1 MSINFYIPDF
11 DKNIIPIRASR
22 RFRAMIPLKGM
33 RPEDKI
39 IGSLDQVKPGDI
51 VVVAKKIKQQ
61 EVLYLKNIE
70 AKVVYDICD
79 SKWHKSWQKPYVI
92 KELND
97 ICAMANLIVTTT
109 PELAKEI
116 KIHTNKNAFI
126 ISDPTERERLEP
138 NFNPSTT
145 INLFYY
151 GSEKNFSTL
160 DLNNIVET
168 IKIFKL
174 NHDILHFK
182 FFLNIMI
189 DRSKKHIDRYYRY
202 IEKEKILK
210 IYEYNFT
217 EQEKL
222 IKMSDIILL
231 PIRSKSFNVKTIY
244 QKSPNRVIDAIQ
256 MGKIVITNSGVA
268 SYEKLKDFVYWMYN
282 ENYGEAIYWLLNNRE
297 QVIKK
302 VTEGQQYI
310 NQHHTPEIIGKRWI
324 EIEKII

>member
-1 MSINFYIPDF
+1 MIKFYIPNSEPLE
-11 DKNIIPIRASR
+11 NIKRASR
-22 RFRAMIPLKGM
+22 RFRAIIPLRGM
-33 RPEDKI
+33 RPDDKI
-39 IGSLDQVKPGDI
+39 IDSLDQVKPGDI

-79 SKWHKSWQKPYVI
+79 SKWHKSWQKPYVVE
-92 KELND
+92 ELND

-109 PELAKEI
+109 PELAKDI

-126 ISDPTERERLEP
+126 IPDPTERDRLEP
-138 NFNPSTT
+138 NFNPSGT

-151 GSEKNFSTL
+151 GSEKNFSAL
-160 DLNNIVET
+160 NLNNVIES
-168 IKIFKL
+168 IKIP
-174 NHDILHFK
+174 

-222 IKMSDIILL
+222 MKMSDIIFL
-231 PIRSKSFNVKTIY
+231 PIRTKNFSVKTIY
-244 QKSPNRVIDAIQ
+244 QKSPNRILDAIQ
-256 MGKIVITNSGVA
+256 MGKIVITNCGVA
-268 SYEKLKDFVYWMYN
+268 SYEKLRDFVYWTYN
-282 ENYGEAIYWLLNNRE
+282 ENYGEAINWLLNNRE

-302 VTEGQQYI
+302 ITYGQNYI
-310 NQHHTPEIIGKRWI
+310 DHYHTPEVIGKKWI
-324 EIEKII
+324 EIERLV

>member
-1 MSINFYIPDF
+1 MIKFYIPNLEPLE
-11 DKNIIPIRASR
+11 NIKRASR
-22 RFRAMIPLKGM
+22 RFRAMIPLRGM
-33 RPEDKI
+33 RPNDKI
-39 IGSLDQVKPGDI
+39 IDSLDQVKPGDI
-51 VVVAKKIKQQ
+51 VVVAKKVKQQ
-61 EVLYLKNIE
+61 EVLYLKNIQ

-79 SKWHKSWQKPYVI
+79 SKWHKPYAVE
-92 KELND
+92 ELND

-138 NFNPSTT
+138 NFNPSDT

-151 GSEKNFSTL
+151 GSEKNFSAI
-160 DLNNIVET
+160 DLNDIIDT
-168 IKIFKL
+168 IKKFK
-174 NHDILHFK
+174 IK
-182 FFLNIMI
+182 FLLNIMI
-189 DRSKKHIDRYYRY
+189 DRSKKHIDRYYKY
-202 IEKEKILK
+202 IEKDKILK

-231 PIRSKSFNVKTIY
+231 PIRSKNFSAKTIY
-244 QKSPNRVIDAIQ
+244 QKSPNRILDAIQ

-268 SYEKLKDFVYWMYN
+268 SYEKLRDFVYWMYN
-282 ENYGEAIYWLLNNRE
+282 ENYGEAINWLLNNRE

-302 VTEGQQYI
+302 ITYGQNYI
-310 NQHHTPEIIGKRWI
+310 DHYHTPEVIGKKWI
-324 EIEKII
+324 EIERLV

>member
-1 MSINFYIPDF
+1 MIKFYIPNSEPLE
-11 DKNIIPIRASR
+11 NIKRASR
-22 RFRAMIPLKGM
+22 RFRAIIPLRGM
-33 RPEDKI
+33 RPDDKI
-39 IGSLDQVKPGDI
+39 IDSLDQVKPGDI

-79 SKWHKSWQKPYVI
+79 SKWHKSWQKPYVVE
-92 KELND
+92 ELND

-109 PELAKEI
+109 PELAKDI

-126 ISDPTERERLEP
+126 IPDPTERDRLEP
-138 NFNPSTT
+138 NFNPSGT

-151 GSEKNFSTL
+151 GSEKNFSAL
-160 DLNNIVET
+160 NLNNIIES
-168 IKIFKL
+168 IKIP
-174 NHDILHFK
+174 

-222 IKMSDIILL
+222 MKMSDIIFL
-231 PIRSKSFNVKTIY
+231 PIRSKNFSVKTIY
-244 QKSPNRVIDAIQ
+244 QKSPNRILDAIQ
-256 MGKIVITNSGVA
+256 MGKIVITNCGVA
-268 SYEKLKDFVYWMYN
+268 SYEKLRDFVYWTYN
-282 ENYGEAIYWLLNNRE
+282 ENYGEAINWLLNNRE

-302 VTEGQQYI
+302 ITYGQNYI
-310 NQHHTPEIIGKRWI
+310 DHYHTPEVIGKKWI
-324 EIEKII
+324 EIERLV

>member
-1 MSINFYIPDF
+1 MIKFYIPNSEPLE
-11 DKNIIPIRASR
+11 NIKRASR
-22 RFRAMIPLKGM
+22 RFRAIIPLRGM
-33 RPEDKI
+33 RPDDKI
-39 IGSLDQVKPGDI
+39 IDSLDQVKPGDI
-51 VVVAKKIKQQ
+51 VVVAKKVKQQ
-61 EVLYLKNIE
+61 EVLYLKNIQ

-79 SKWHKSWQKPYVI
+79 SKWHKSWQKPYVVE
-92 KELND
+92 ELND

-109 PELAKEI
+109 PELAKDI

-126 ISDPTERERLEP
+126 IPDPTERDRLEP
-138 NFNPSTT
+138 NFNPSGT

-160 DLNNIVET
+160 NLNNIIES
-168 IKIFKL
+168 IKIP
-174 NHDILHFK
+174 

-222 IKMSDIILL
+222 MKMSDIIFL
-231 PIRSKSFNVKTIY
+231 PIRSKNFSVKTIY
-244 QKSPNRVIDAIQ
+244 QKSPNRILDAIQ
-256 MGKIVITNSGVA
+256 MGKIVITNCGVA
-268 SYEKLKDFVYWMYN
+268 SYEKLRDFVYWTYN
-282 ENYGEAIYWLLNNRE
+282 ENYGEAINWLLNNRE

-302 VTEGQQYI
+302 ITYGQNYI
-310 NQHHTPEIIGKRWI
+310 DHYHTPEVIGKKWI
-324 EIEKII
+324 EIERLV

>member
-1 MSINFYIPDF
+1 MIKFYIPNLEPLE
-11 DKNIIPIRASR
+11 NIKRASR
-22 RFRAMIPLKGM
+22 RFRAIIPLRGM
-33 RPEDKI
+33 RPNDKI
-39 IGSLDQVKPGDI
+39 IDSLDQVKPGDI
-51 VVVAKKIKQQ
+51 VVVAKKVKQQ
-61 EVLYLKNIE
+61 EVLYLKNIQ

-79 SKWHKSWQKPYVI
+79 SKWHKSWQKPYVVE
-92 KELND
+92 ELND

-109 PELAKEI
+109 PELAKDI

-126 ISDPTERERLEP
+126 IPDPTERDRLEP
-138 NFNPSTT
+138 NFNPSGT

-151 GSEKNFSTL
+151 GSEKNFSAL
-160 DLNNIVET
+160 NLNNIIES
-168 IKIFKL
+168 IKIP
-174 NHDILHFK
+174 

-222 IKMSDIILL
+222 MKMSDIIFL
-231 PIRSKSFNVKTIY
+231 PIRSKNFNVKTIY
-244 QKSPNRVIDAIQ
+244 QKSPNRILDAIQ

-268 SYEKLKDFVYWMYN
+268 SYEKLRDFVYWMYN
-282 ENYGEAIYWLLNNRE
+282 ENYGEAINWLLNNRE

-302 VTEGQQYI
+302 ITYGQNYI
-310 NQHHTPEIIGKRWI
+310 DHYHTPEVIGKKWI
-324 EIEKII
+324 EIERLV

>member
-1 MSINFYIPDF
+1 MIKFYIPNSEPLE
-11 DKNIIPIRASR
+11 NIKRASR

-33 RPEDKI
+33 RPDDKI
-39 IGSLDQVKPGDI
+39 IDSLDQVKPGDI

-126 ISDPTERERLEP
+126 IPDPTERERLEP

-160 DLNNIVET
+160 DLNNIIET

-174 NHDILHFK
+174 NHDILYFK
-182 FFLNIMI
+182 FFLNVMI
-189 DRSKKHIDRYYRY
+189 DRSKKHINRYCKY
-202 IEKEKILK
+202 IEEEKILK
-210 IYEYNFT
+210 IHEYNFT

-231 PIRSKSFNVKTIY
+231 PIRSKNFNTKTIY
-244 QKSPNRVIDAIQ
+244 QKSPNRILDAIQ

-268 SYEKLKDFVYWMYN
+268 SYEKLRDFVYWMYN

-302 VTEGQQYI
+302 ITYGQNYI
-310 NQHHTPEIIGKRWI
+310 DHYHTPEVIGKKWI
-324 EIEKII
+324 EIERLV

>member
-11 DKNIIPIRASR
+11 DKNKIPIRASR
-22 RFRAMIPLKGM
+22 RFRAMIPLRGM

-79 SKWHKSWQKPYVI
+79 SKWHKSWQKPYVVE
-92 KELND
+92 ELND
-97 ICAMANLIVTTT
+97 ICAMANLIVTIT
-109 PELAKEI
+109 PELANDI

-126 ISDPTERERLEP
+126 IPDPTERERLEP
-138 NFNPSTT
+138 NFNPSDT

-160 DLNNIVET
+160 NLNNIIDT
-168 IKIFKL
+168 IKKL
-174 NHDILHFK
+174 DIK
-182 FFLNIMI
+182 FFLNVMI
-189 DRSKKHIDRYYRY
+189 DRSKKHINRYYKY
-202 IEKEKILK
+202 IEEEKILK
-210 IYEYNFT
+210 IHEYNFT

-231 PIRSKSFNVKTIY
+231 PIRSKNFNAKTIY
-244 QKSPNRVIDAIQ
+244 QKSPNRVLDAIQ

-302 VTEGQQYI
+302 ITYGQNYI
-310 NQHHTPEIIGKRWI
+310 DHYHTPEVIGKKWI
-324 EIEKII
+324 EIERLV